1 MTHHQTDY
9 SSRDASRETYLNWL
23 SRAEHTLRDQPAR
36 VFYVGADTDFA
47 SRRAPSRK
55 QLLSD
60 L

>member
-1 MTHHQTDY
+1 MIHHQTDY
-9 SSRDASRETYLNWL
+9 SSRDTDRETYLAWL
-23 SRAEHTLRDQPAR
+23 SRAEQSCRERGPQ